1 MVLASPGLLLTPPPG
16 SSPPKTPIRS
26 YSAQTPPRNGNPTP
40 PLPGGRCGRRPGR
53 GTGGQ
58 NRPQADA
65 DALRHPR
72 HCTATTQLRRGCPLT
87 TLQSTKQQ
95 PATAGAVERGG
106 FFDRQTHNPFD
117 RQTHNRPLA
126 DTRAYSWQT
135 RGRAH
140 GRTEQHLIHM
150 ERKQPRDMMPSSTFS
165 GLLPKGVS
173 STLAIMLLSFCFSK
187 TEPMEKP
194 AMNSSTCTARS
205 S

>member
-1 MVLASPGLLLTPPPG
+1 MGTRPRPRQAAAAAAGGDGAWEARTGPRQTQTCCDTP
-16 SSPPKTPIRS
+16 
-26 YSAQTPPRNGNPTP
+26 A
-40 PLPGGRCGRRPGR
+40 
-53 GTGGQ
+53 
-58 NRPQADA
+58 
-65 DALRHPR
+65 
-72 HCTATTQLRRGCPLT
+72 TARLRRGRPLT